1 MNQMQFDDFEQIE
14 DRTSD
19 KDELIWA
26 LRYQA
31 LIDSGIPTVEDRDV
45 SYLLKS
51 YTRIVSDDDIQ
62 F

>member
-45 SYLLKS
+45 SYLLKL